1 VPVPVKDFSDY
12 FRTKVLPA
20 LPVLGP
26 DYARQFRVD
35 FYSMLARGGID
46 CAPLSEPPIES
57 VLSSEQFQASNAA
70 LQGEVWGVLT
80 RCRAV
85 IEQRLE
91 VLNQVYH
98 LQFGR
103 DSRGF
108 LANRTVKDL
117 ITAAVDNFETFANAI
132 DRELSP
138 RCALFNQLDWSRQPR
153 AAEAGAE
160 MYRLLEDLRSQ
171 FNVWLESNPGG
182 STDAPGV
189 SVTPVPPVAFSRYEH
204 CSVPGPGTTASS
216 VARPRVTSVI
226 PLSRYEEQP
235 ENNTE
240 AKA

>member
-1 VPVPVKDFSDY
+1 MSVPVKEFSDY

-26 DYARQFRVD
+26 HDALRFRVD
-35 FYSMLARGGID
+35 FYSVLARGGIVG
-46 CAPLSEPPIES
+46 AHLSEPRIES
-57 VLSSEQFQASNAA
+57 LLSSEQFQASNAA

-91 VLNQVYH
+91 VLNQVYYR
-98 LQFGR
+98 QFGR

-108 LANRTVKDL
+108 LANSTVREL
-117 ITAAVDNFETFANAI
+117 ITSAVDNFETFANAI
-132 DRELSP
+132 VGDLSP
-138 RCALFNQLDWSRQPR
+138 RCALFDQLDWSRQPR

-189 SVTPVPPVAFSRYEH
+189 SATPESLVAHSRYED
-204 CSVPGPGTTASS
+204 CSVSGPRTTASS
-216 VARPRVTSVI
+216 GARPGVTSVI
-226 PLSRYEEQP
+226 PLSRYEEKP
-235 ENNTE
+235 ENHTE